1 MRNGMVCLL
10 GAVIL
15 PVAALAAQKA
25 PARRCQLDV
34 LSVDREGYYE
44 DFQAGVNYFAGGNV
58 RMRCRNQPVF
68 LDGDSLASYNQE
80 VIWLITKARYR
91 DETIDLSADTLI
103 YRKNDERLEMR
114 GNVVARN
121 LENGST
127 LEGPWVDYLRAVQGI
142 RDSAEVVAQQ
152 RPTVTYRVL
161 RAPGD
166 STDPAPYVVTTDGLR
181 SRGSSWMQGWGNVEI
196 DRDALHGRG
205 DSVLYVRSEEDLVT
219 LAGMPA
225 TLKQSGTDSFDVSGT
240 HVRLGLDG
248 EVLRQVDAF
257 GSGRVNRGTVAVVAD
272 SVVLGFADGDLVST
286 RAWDHA
292 TPARV
297 LADGFDVRGD
307 SIAIDTP
314 GERLRELR
322 VFRRGVLMQPLDAT
336 ELVPLPDSTGTDSLP
351 PIRNTM
357 TGSAIVATFADH
369 DSAGTVV
376 SRLTRILATGSATA
390 LFARSVIREG
400 APSPTINYT
409 RGDTIIVEMHVG
421 DSTGVR
427 EVRAYRGSQPV
438 DGVQLERASLRPH
451 GTALPARGTAERER
465 RP

>member
-1 MRNGMVCLL
+1 MKRALLLFL
-10 GAVIL
+10 GATVV
-15 PVAALAAQKA
+15 PAVTVVAQKA

-80 VIWLITKARYR
+80 VIWLIVKAHYR

-103 YRKNDERLEMR
+103 YRKMDERLEMR
-114 GNVVARN
+114 GNVVAKN

-127 LEGPWVDYLRAVQGI
+127 LTGPWVDYLRAVQGI
-142 RDSAEVVAQQ
+142 RDSSEVVAQQ

-166 STDPAPYVVTTDGLR
+166 TADPSPYVITTDGLR
-181 SRGSSWMQGWGNVEI
+181 TRGASWMQGWGTVEI
-196 DRDALHGRG
+196 DRDSLHGRG
-205 DSVLYVRSEEDLVT
+205 DSLLYVRSEEELVT

-225 TLKQSGTDSFDVSGT
+225 TLRQSGADSFDVSGT

-248 EVLRQVDAF
+248 ESLRRIDAF

-272 SVVLGFADGDLVST
+272 SVVLDFVEGDLVST
-286 RAWDHA
+286 RAWDRT
-292 TPARV
+292 TPANV
-297 LADGFDVRGD
+297 SAEGIAVRGD

-322 VFRRGVLMQPLDAT
+322 VFRRGILMQPLDST
-336 ELVPLPDSTGTDSLP
+336 EKVQPPDSTGTDSLP

-357 TGSAIVATFADH
+357 TGSAIVATFVDH
-369 DSAGTVV
+369 DSAGTML
-376 SRLTRILATGSATA
+376 SRLSSIVATGSATA
-390 LFARSVIREG
+390 LFARSVIRDG
-400 APSPTINYT
+400 VPSPTINYT
-409 RGDTIIVEMHVG
+409 RGDTIIVAMHEG
-421 DSTGVR
+421 DSTGVK
-427 EVRAYRGSQPV
+427 EVRAYRGGLPV
-438 DGVQLERASLRPH
+438 DGVQLERASLRPP
-451 GTALPARGTAERER
+451 GKALPSRGTSEGEG